1 MWEIYIAKC
10 VSAGIDKGVLPDY
23 GVLLERMNGQGTKR
37 ESPEAIKQRLIEK
50 VNKANVK

>member
-1 MWEIYIAKC
+1 MYMAKC

-23 GVLLERMNGQGTKR
+23 AVLLERMNGQGAKK
-37 ESPEAIKQRLIEK
+37 ENPEAIKQRLIDK